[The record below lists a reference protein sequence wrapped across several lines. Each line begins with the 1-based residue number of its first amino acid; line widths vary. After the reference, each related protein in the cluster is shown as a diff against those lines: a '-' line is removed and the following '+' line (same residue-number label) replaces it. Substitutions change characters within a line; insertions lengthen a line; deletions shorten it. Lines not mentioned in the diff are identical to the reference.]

1 MSNLLNNL
9 NPAQKEAVKTTE
21 GPLLLLAGAGSGK
34 TGVLTK
40 RIAYLIENGVRPFN
54 IMAITFTN
62 KAAGEMKQRVAAA
75 TPYGNDVWIST
86 FHSSCVRI
94 LRREIN
100 ILGYE
105 THFSIYDADDSQR
118 LIKDILKKLNI
129 NEKNFSPKSIA
140 NEISSLKN
148 NLISAA
154 SYKKTVENDYRMK
167 TISNVYTKYQS
178 YLKQNNALDF
188 DDLIFKTVQIFM
200 QYPDI
205 LEKYQE
211 RFKYILI
218 DEYQDTNACQY
229 SLIRLLSAK
238 YKNICVVGDDDQSIY
253 GFRGADI
260 RNILNFEKD
269 FTGAAI
275 IKLEQNYRSTET
287 ILKAANNVIKNNIGR
302 KSKTLWTDK
311 GKGEKIKFYRA
322 NNDLDETLFIAD
334 EIKKAV
340 ENGGKYSDFA
350 ILYRNNSLSRT
361 IEDRLVKNAIPY
373 RLFGGVPFYSRKEIK
388 DVLGYMKL
396 LYNPY
401 DNTNIQRIINV
412 PKRGIGASTLD
423 KLTAF
428 ADENNISLYESLF
441 RIEEITELK
450 TRTKKINEFINII
463 EELKEFS
470 KTSSIYDLINEILS
484 KTGYINELQTEGT
497 EEANGRIENLN
508 ELLSKAIEFE
518 NISEEPSLSS
528 FLEEVALVADIDNY
542 SEDSDTV
549 VLMTIHSSKGLE
561 FPTVFLIG
569 FEEGI
574 FPSYRSTLD
583 PSPSAVEEERRLCYV
598 AITRAKEKLYI
609 TCAKSRLQNGQYN
622 SNLPSRF
629 FDELPMELLE
639 TYSLDT
645 QTNKKHLSDF
655 QEVKIISGAAKTSS
669 FKHHAEYSTKGA
681 ENYNNT
687 LAPKNVKIDFEVGD
701 KIKQIKYGVGT
712 VIDIMPAGADFEIT
726 VEFPLMGKKKF
737 MAALSKL
744 QKI

>member
-484 KTGYINELQTEGT
+484 KTGYINELQAEGT

-598 AITRAKEKLYI
+598 AITRAKEKLYT

-687 LAPKNVKIDFEVGD
+687 LAPKNVKIDFEIGD
-701 KIKQIKYGVGT
+701 KIKQLKYGVGT

-726 VEFPLMGKKKF
+726 VEFPSTGKKKF